1 MAQEIIDIFKK
12 HNINVVIA
20 KSKEDAVEKIMSMIP
35 QGSKV
40 GHSESIT
47 LEQIGIFDRIKNNNY
62 VFYDGKSVEKGTT
75 EYEVLF
81 KNAMLSD
88 IYLCGTNAI
97 TLDGKL
103 VNKDCYGNRVS
114 AMLFGPKKVIV
125 VVGKNKIV
133 DNVDSALKRI
143 ENIAAPKNAQRLN
156 KLTPCTSVGR
166 CMDCDAPDRICHSTV
181 IIERQ
186 MPDRMTLVIIN
197 EELGF

>member
-12 HNINVVIA
+12 HNIDVIIA
-20 KSKEDAVEKIMSMIP
+20 KNKEDAVEKIMNLIP
-35 QGSKV
+35 SGSKV
-40 GHSESIT
+40 GHSGSVT
-47 LEQIGIFDRIKNNNY
+47 LEQIGIFDRLKNNDY
-62 VFYDGKSVEKGTT
+62 VFYDRNSVEKGTP
-75 EYEVLF
+75 EYETVVR
-81 KNAMLSD
+81 KSILSD
-88 IYLCGTNAI
+88 VYLAGTNAI
-97 TLDGKL
+97 TQDGKL
-103 VNKDCYGNRVS
+103 VNKDAYGNRVA
-114 AMLFGPKKVIV
+114 AMLYGPKKVIV

-133 DNVDSALKRI
+133 ANVNEALKRI

-186 MPDRMTLVIIN
+186 YPNRMTLVIID